1 MEELFLKL
9 VNMSITASYLVL
21 AVLILRLLLRKAPRW
36 IYVALWGLVG
46 LRLVFP
52 FSIQSVLSLIPN
64 PEPLPKE
71 FLYAATPQIQTG
83 ISYVNNLLNPII
95 AQSLTPA
102 ELTSANPTQIWSF
115 IFSQIWLLGAVI
127 LALYALIS
135 YLVIRRKVRT
145 SIRVDGNLYLCDT
158 IETPFILG
166 ILKPRIYLP
175 SELDHATANH
185 VLAHEKAHLKRRDHW
200 WKPLGFL
207 LLTVYWFNPVI
218 WVAYVLLCR
227 DIEMACDE
235 KVIRD
240 MDPAYKK
247 AYSEALLRCSVPRRL
262 IAACP
267 LAFGEVGV
275 KDRIKSV
282 LNYKKPAFWVIAVA
296 VILCIVVAVCFLT
309 DPSGMPFTEVSG
321 GVEGDALSI
330 TVISGEN
337 SYQITSKSG
346 IDHVRQL
353 LAALT
358 VDKTEASTSRDES
371 RDKYNTIVLHHEN
384 DDTSYHF
391 NRDCTE
397 VWHHNAVK
405 PTKTYTVKNSEM
417 FLQFFSSGIQA
428 PAESAGWE
436 DACRKVLE
444 DIQSRDSYHITENVQ
459 YDGEVFAN
467 DSSYAQ
473 YYKSGDTLLKVSQ
486 IPDQGFTIGYLRSNG
501 TSFESNTNN
510 GTLNWT
516 EVNSISDD
524 ALTPWLYSFRWD
536 DSKVDAIAM
545 QDMGETY
552 FIRLKVYEPIDDPLM
567 PVESYHVDFYFDH
580 LGDFLYA
587 VHSAQAEIN
596 TDGVVST
603 HSVTATM
610 TLQPTTPEEIIVHIG
625 NMQSGSLIT
634 AVDPPGGRYDGSV
647 CLYWS
652 MFSSQTP
659 QLIARYYDITE
670 DSFIPIGADES
681 HSVNGIQ
688 WNWQNAA
695 DCSSSLK
702 FYTDWYDA
710 MKDILHE
717 DIPVISDELC
727 YQKLSES
734 QHLLLGVDGTMY
746 YVLGQSRNHA
756 MENVNAIYLLKPIDA
771 ITPGNSTSIFYNG
784 ETWTSF
790 SARDTLDMAI
800 YKAIMENQ
808 TYEDKRDIT
817 VWFESHTILSHM
829 IGCGKA
835 ETEPDAPCGFTKVDV
850 MAMVIGCQKQN
861 GELVITESKL
871 IPAVISFDEYADGS
885 MLLTEYLQDNGNTSI
900 EEFMEAHF
908 SPVADEELQPLE
920 HYESAL
926 YEQCI
931 QQANDYFGLSNS

>member
-115 IFSQIWLLGAVI
+115 IFSQIWLMGAVI

-145 SIRVDGNLYLCDT
+145 SIRVDGNLYLCDI

-166 ILKPRIYLP
+166 ILKPRIFLP

-235 KVIRD
+235 RVIRD

-405 PTKTYTVKNSEM
+405 PTKTYTVKNSEI
-417 FLQFFSSGIQA
+417 FLQFFSSGIEA
-428 PAESAGWE
+428 PAESADWE
-436 DACRKVLE
+436 EACRKVLA
-444 DIQSRDSYHITENVQ
+444 DIQSRDSYHITENVLI
-459 YDGEVFAN
+459 DGEVISN
-467 DSSYAQ
+467 DSAYGHFF
-473 YYKSGDTLLKVSQ
+473 KSGDTLLFMSQ
-486 IPDQGFTIGYLRSNG
+486 MPDVGFISGYMDDGKNG
-501 TSFESNTNN
+501 IREIYESKINI
-510 GTLNWT
+510 GTLEWIPA
-516 EVNSISDD
+516 EDVSE
-524 ALTPWLYSFRWD
+524 AVLTPWLYDFQWE

-545 QDMGETY
+545 QDMGETC
-552 FIRLKVYEPIDDPLM
+552 FIRLKVYEP
-567 PVESYHVDFYFDH
+567 VEDALLSVDSYYVDFYFDSA
-580 LGDFLYA
+580 GNFLYA
-587 VHSAQAEIN
+587 VQ
-596 TDGVVST
+596 TV
-603 HSVTATM
+603 
-610 TLQPTTPEEIIVHIG
+610 QG
-625 NMQSGSLIT
+625 N
-634 AVDPPGGRYDGSV
+634 
-647 CLYWS
+647 
-652 MFSSQTP
+652 
-659 QLIARYYDITE
+659 
-670 DSFIPIGADES
+670 
-681 HSVNGIQ
+681 
-688 WNWQNAA
+688 
-695 DCSSSLK
+695 
-702 FYTDWYDA
+702 
-710 MKDILHE
+710 ILE
-717 DIPVISDELC
+717 N
-727 YQKLSES
+727 
-734 QHLLLGVDGTMY
+734 GVD
-746 YVLGQSRNHA
+746 
-756 MENVNAIYLLKPIDA
+756 K
-771 ITPGNSTSIFYNG
+771 
-784 ETWTSF
+784 
-790 SARDTLDMAI
+790 
-800 YKAIMENQ
+800 
-808 TYEDKRDIT
+808 
-817 VWFESHTILSHM
+817 SHTITSTMTVYDTPEVEIRSRMDRIAQGGTITDIFSALGSNAQLHCSASSNLDLAIQEAVFQQIIRDNPDVYGGVYFEDHVILSHLV
-829 IGCGKA
+829 GCGEENA
-835 ETEPDAPCGFTKVDV
+835 DLSMPCGFTKVEII
-850 MAMVIGCQKQN
+850 AYVIAFDA
-861 GELVITESKL
+861 LPADSDHPTEVHFQPVS
-871 IPAVISFDEYADGS
+871 AVLSFDEYADGS
-885 MLLTEYLQDNGNTSI
+885 FVLTHYADKPAQDILDDYYELTDETPMTESEYINALQKSI
-900 EEFMEAHF
+900 Y
-908 SPVADEELQPLE
+908 ELK
-920 HYESAL
+920 ESVTIS
-926 YEQCI
+926 E
-931 QQANDYFGLSNS
+931 